1 MTAPSVKRN
10 LVANFGGN
18 IWRGIAA
25 LVFIPFYLRFLG
37 PEAYGLIGFYT
48 TLLGVFVVL
57 DLGLATTLSR
67 EMARL
72 SVDDKNK
79 KEMHNI
85 VHSIE
90 IIYWIVGLVIG
101 LIIFFGSSIIST
113 KWVNAEEMQIQTIE
127 QAVSLM
133 GITFALQWPSAI
145 YKGALLGLQKHVKLN
160 IILAS
165 TSTYRGIITLLMLWQ
180 LSNTI
185 QVFFYPR
192 SLQTSSKSY

>member
-1 MTAPSVKRN
+1 MTVPSVKRN

-48 TLLGVFVVL
+48 TLLAVFVVL

-72 SVDDKNK
+72 SVDDKNNQ
-79 KEMHNI
+79 EMHNL
-85 VHSIE
+85 VHSME
-90 IIYWIVGLVIG
+90 IIYWIIGLVIG
-101 LIIFFGSSIIST
+101 LIIFSGSSIIAT
-113 KWVNAEEMQIQTIE
+113 KWVNAEQMQMQTIE
-127 QAVSLM
+127 QAIALM
-133 GITFALQWPSAI
+133 GITIALQWPSAI
-145 YKGALLGLQKHVKLN
+145 YQGALLGLQKHTKLN
-160 IILAS
+160 IVIAI
-165 TSTYRGIITLLMLWQ
+165 TATYRGIIALLMLWL
-180 LSNTI
+180 LSKTI

-192 SLQTSSKSY
+192 FSLTSSESY